1 MNELL
6 EYIESSDVGGKR
18 GVVTSNGESWNKK
31 NNGSKNNNIGSH
43 LSNKDT
49 SSKIKTKKSSKLT
62 RASGTAVRNEE
73 SADESD
79 TAADQHPD
87 GLEDFLFSARTRN
100 DRSVVAANKFGALI
114 PVTDSTAVDEL
125 EATLAA
131 AADFQTVTK
140 KQRRKKRNNSIG
152 ASNSAASGSASA
164 MTNGRKDFFEH
175 ANMTL
180 FYNSTSASPSR
191 HQARR
196 QAAAGG
202 VGSAAGGEMKKVVA
216 SVPPSEPSDVDSD
229 GGDSV
234 HSLPVQPSAPLF
246 PSLPPPAPGPASLMV
261 PILIPA
267 PASASNAISY
277 ADIMRSE
284 HGKSDVSFIAESS
297 QPVDIKSVQPVSS
310 ASVAAAPSPP
320 LTSCAVAAAPAVVN
334 VPSQRAPVP
343 ASAAAKSR
351 GPFGTF
357 RGVEKEKVDFIFAR
371 LMMFRW
377 SIAVKESCFIA
388 AHIAQ
393 CGHAARGDR
402 RSQFDDRSGRDVWL

>member
-1 MNELL
+1 VNELL

-79 TAADQHPD
+79 TAADQQISPD
-87 GLEDFLFSARTRN
+87 GLEDFLFSARART

-114 PVTDSTAVDEL
+114 TATDSVGVDEL

-196 QAAAGG
+196 QTGAGG

-246 PSLPPPAPGPASLMV
+246 PSLPPPAPGPAPLMV

-267 PASASNAISY
+267 PVAASNAISY
-277 ADIMRSE
+277 ADIIRSE

-310 ASVAAAPSPP
+310 SSVAAAPAPP
-320 LTSCAVAAAPAVVN
+320 LTSCAVPAAPAVVN

-343 ASAAAKSR
+343 ASAAKSR
-351 GPFGTF
+351 GPFGMF
-357 RGVEKEKVDFIFAR
+357 RGMEKLRVDLIF
-371 LMMFRW
+371 L
-377 SIAVKESCFIA
+377 
-388 AHIAQ
+388 
-393 CGHAARGDR
+393 
-402 RSQFDDRSGRDVWL
+402 FDDVQVVDCRLGELLHCRPHHPVWTRRPW